1 MNGRKNMERTKFRKA
16 IQLLAESFGSSIT
29 PERIEIYYQHL
40 GKIEEDIFANCI
52 NHLIESESFFPPIA
66 KFVDIVKSKIEVPS
80 QVEVHRELSK
90 WAMIIDRNVETLN
103 HPVLKMM
110 AEETGLCD
118 RFSVEMEDFDNA
130 IKYRYNRIIDEYKMK
145 MVSGEQLRLP
155 VNNKR
160 SLYPYASSKP
170 KHLGSGFKKLE
181 IGSDIEKLTVK
192 IIEHKEES

>member
-1 MNGRKNMERTKFRKA
+1 MERSKFRKA
-16 IQLLAESFGSSIT
+16 MQLLAESFGSSIT

-40 GKIEEDIFANCI
+40 GKIDEDIFANCI
-52 NHLIESESFFPPIA
+52 NQLVESESFFPPIA
-66 KFVDIVKSKIEVPS
+66 KFIDIVKSKIEVPS
-80 QVEVHRELSK
+80 QVEVHRLLSK
-90 WAMIIDRNVETLN
+90 WAMDIDRNVETLD

-155 VNNKR
+155 TNKG
-160 SLYPYASSKP
+160 SLYPYASSSDP
-170 KHLGSGFKKLE
+170 KQIDSGFKKL
-181 IGSDIEKLTVK
+181 K
-192 IIEHKEES
+192 IVQPTYKEES